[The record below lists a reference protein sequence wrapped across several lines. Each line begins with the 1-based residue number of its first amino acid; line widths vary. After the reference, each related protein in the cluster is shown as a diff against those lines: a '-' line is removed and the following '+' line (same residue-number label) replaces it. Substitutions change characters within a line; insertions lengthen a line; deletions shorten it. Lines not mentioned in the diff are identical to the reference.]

1 MTRQE
6 IVEKLTA
13 ICKDLFEN
21 EELVLTDEM
30 TVGDVDG
37 WTSLTNMMLIADIEQ
52 AFGFKFKLKQLATL
66 DNIGNIVNTIEANIQ
81 E

>member
-66 DNIGNIVNTIEANIQ
+66 DNMGNIINTIEANIQ
-81 E
+81 